1 MSKTLIYE
9 PMTAVTDLMIAALAL
24 YIARELH
31 AWHTIRLMNI
41 HWHWGWAF
49 YSLAVGA
56 FMGAV
61 SHGIGPHFSD
71 ASRQLIW
78 KAAIVPV
85 GFTSVFFLMGAFHNS
100 FSFDAVRWLSW
111 IPIVF
116 LGAYVYTIS
125 KDDSFINAVKFYAP
139 AMCLVL
145 ALMLYG
151 HFGLDTAGSG
161 TVALGILIMFIGAG
175 VQVIGFGLHQH
186 FNHNDIFHVIQMIG
200 MATMYKGSQLITD
213 YGVAP

>member
-1 MSKTLIYE
+1 
-9 PMTAVTDLMIAALAL
+9 MTAVTDLMIAALAL

-71 ASRQLIW
+71 AS
-78 KAAIVPV
+78 
-85 GFTSVFFLMGAFHNS
+85 
-100 FSFDAVRWLSW
+100 
-111 IPIVF
+111 PIVF

-125 KDDSFINAVKFYAP
+125 KDDSFINVVKFYAP

-151 HFGLDTAGSG
+151 HFGLDTTGSG

-175 VQVIGFGLHQH
+175 VQVSGFGLHQH